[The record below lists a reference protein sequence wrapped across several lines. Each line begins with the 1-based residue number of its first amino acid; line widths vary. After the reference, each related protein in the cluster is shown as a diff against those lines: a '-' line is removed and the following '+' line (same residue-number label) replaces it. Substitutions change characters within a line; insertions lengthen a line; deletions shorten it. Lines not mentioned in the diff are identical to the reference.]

1 MKQRLDVLHQ
11 SDQIPFPGSK
21 VNISHVGVTSP
32 HGDLQEL
39 FDSIKICAASR
50 MFPPELSPLFQ
61 NASILSSSVNIA
73 TDDTDGDGTKRWR
86 DPSVVDIVS
95 EHNRSIKTIATANKK
110 SILTKEILA
119 KRWGCGLESARK
131 TLLVTTQHGI
141 RHVIQPYD
149 RRYRTTFDYL
159 RFPGLRD
166 KYYSDIMF
174 CKTKSIRNKICC
186 QIYTNGKAD
195 TYCYPYHRKNKV
207 GGSLMDFINDIGM
220 VPNHIITD
228 NSKELTFGKW
238 KNTVDNHKIK
248 HTMSESYIQW

>member
-39 FDSIKICAASR
+39 FDSIKICVASR

-110 SILTKEILA
+110 SILTKGILA

-149 RRYRTTFDYL
+149 RRYRTTFDHLTSIIAIQCFVRLSLYVT
-159 RFPGLRD
+159 
-166 KYYSDIMF
+166 KYVARYIPMV
-174 CKTKSIRNKICC
+174 KPIHIVTLTIERTKLVDPLWISSTTLAWYQTISLQTI
-186 QIYTNGKAD
+186 
-195 TYCYPYHRKNKV
+195 PKN
-207 GGSLMDFINDIGM
+207 
-220 VPNHIITD
+220 
-228 NSKELTFGKW
+228 
-238 KNTVDNHKIK
+238 
-248 HTMSESYIQW
+248 